1 MLVLGRKVGET
12 LVIADN
18 VRVTILGIEGDRVRV
33 GIDAPR
39 SIPVLRQ
46 EILDAVRH
54 ENLEAAA
61 APVDNTLLSQIR
73 RAIGASES
81 A

>member
-12 LVIADN
+12 LVISDN

-39 SIPVLRQ
+39 SVPVVRQ
-46 EILDAVRH
+46 EILDAVHH
-54 ENLEAAA
+54 ENLEAASG
-61 APVDNTLLSQIR
+61 PLDGTLLR
-73 RAIGASES
+73 RLSKVVSSVDPA
-81 A
+81 